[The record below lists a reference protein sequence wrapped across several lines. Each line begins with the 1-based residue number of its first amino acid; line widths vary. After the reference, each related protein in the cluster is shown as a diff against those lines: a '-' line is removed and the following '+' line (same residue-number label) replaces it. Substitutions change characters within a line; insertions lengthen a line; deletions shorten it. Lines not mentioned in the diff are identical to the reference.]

1 MTAYRRGEIAAL
13 GKAEE
18 SKKTPGLSS
27 LALADTP
34 SAFHVTVIPT
44 QPFLAIPEVSSE
56 RRDYIPIG
64 WLEPPTVPSNLVRI
78 LPGATLWHFAILTS
92 HMHMAWMRQIGGRL
106 ESRYRYSIGLVYN
119 NFPWPEASVAQRAKI
134 ETLALADLYDPDTMP
149 ASLRKA
155 HHDLDLAIDRLYR
168 KAAFGS
174 DRERVEYL
182 FTLYQRLIDPLHSA
196 KNRRAIRQP
205 PSP

>member
-1 MTAYRRGEIAAL
+1 MTIANEPAR
-13 GKAEE
+13 
-18 SKKTPGLSS
+18 
-27 LALADTP
+27 
-34 SAFHVTVIPT
+34 FNVTVIPT
-44 QPFLAIPEVSSE
+44 LPFLAIPEVSSE

-64 WLEPPTVPSNLVRI
+64 WLEPPTIPSNKLRI
-78 LPGATLWHFAILTS
+78 LPNATLWHFGVLTS
-92 HMHMAWMRQIGGRL
+92 HMHMAWTMHIGGRL
-106 ESRYRYSIGLVYN
+106 KSDFQYAIGLNYN
-119 NFPWPEASVAQRAKI
+119 CFPWPEASVAQHAKI
-134 ETLALADLYDPDTMP
+134 ETLAQAVLDARALPRNATSTLADLYDPDTMP
-149 ASLRKA
+149 APLRKA

>member
-1 MTAYRRGEIAAL
+1 M
-13 GKAEE
+13 
-18 SKKTPGLSS
+18 
-27 LALADTP
+27 
-34 SAFHVTVIPT
+34 
-44 QPFLAIPEVSSE
+44 
-56 RRDYIPIG
+56 
-64 WLEPPTVPSNLVRI
+64 RI

-119 NFPWPEASVAQRAKI
+119 NFPWPEASAAQRTRI
-134 ETLALADLYDPDTMP
+134 ETLAQAVLDARALPRNATSTLADLYDPDTMP
-149 ASLRKA
+149 APLRKA

-196 KNRRAIRQP
+196 KNRRANRQP